1 MYKQTEF
8 AFNMFDSKLH
18 IKLIARFIFTFF
30 LTALILPQYGSAQTK
45 EAVAEKGDGIYRLL
59 TRHGLS
65 VSENM
70 DSFIELNK
78 QQLGRD
84 NSLIIGKKYKLPSVA
99 DIMDKVTIGKSTGKT
114 VRYEIFGKKYENV
127 EITSSKLKGATYY
140 LMAGH
145 GGPDPGAVGKYNG
158 HKVCEDEYAYDITIR
173 LARNLIQEG
182 ATVYMITR
190 DKNDGI
196 RDESILKVDHDE
208 VCYPSLKIPLNQ
220 TRRLRQRTDAVNKLY
235 SKNRKGFNRMI
246 ALHVDSRSVGENI
259 DVFFYH
265 DKRSNTGEK
274 AAKTLQKTFQ
284 DKYNQHQPGRGYNGS
299 VSSRSLYVVRNTNP
313 VAVYIELGNINH
325 KRDIQRFV
333 LRDNRQAVANWLT
346 EGMITDFNT
355 NK

>member
-1 MYKQTEF
+1 
-8 AFNMFDSKLH
+8 MFDSNLH
-18 IKLIARFIFTFF
+18 IKIVTRFILTFF
-30 LTALILPQYGSAQTK
+30 LAVLIFPQISNAQNK
-45 EAVAEKGDGIYRLL
+45 EVVAEKGDGIYRLL
-59 TRHGLS
+59 TRHGMS

-70 DSFIELNK
+70 ETFVKLNMDK
-78 QQLGRD
+78 LGKE
-84 NSLIIGKKYKLPSVA
+84 NSLIVGKKYKLPSTPVKTEKLSPA
-99 DIMDKVTIGKSTGKT
+99 KATGKT
-114 VRYEIFGKKYENV
+114 VRYEIFGKEYENV
-127 EITSSKLKGATYY
+127 EITSSELKGATYY

-158 HKVCEDEYAYDITIR
+158 KQVCEDEYAYDMTIR
-173 LARNLIQEG
+173 LARKLIKEG
-182 ATVYMITR
+182 AAVYMITR

-208 VCYPSLKIPLNQ
+208 VCYPNLKIPLNQ
-220 TRRLRQRTDAVNKLY
+220 TRRLKQRTDAVNKLH
-235 SKNRKGFNRMI
+235 SNNRKGFSRMI
-246 ALHVDSRSVGENI
+246 ALHVDSRPVGENI

-284 DKYNQHQPGRGYNGS
+284 DKYNQHQPGRGYNGT

-325 KRDIQRFV
+325 KRDIQRFI
-333 LRDNRQAVANWLT
+333 LKDNRQAVANWLT
-346 EGMITDFNT
+346 EGMITDFKT